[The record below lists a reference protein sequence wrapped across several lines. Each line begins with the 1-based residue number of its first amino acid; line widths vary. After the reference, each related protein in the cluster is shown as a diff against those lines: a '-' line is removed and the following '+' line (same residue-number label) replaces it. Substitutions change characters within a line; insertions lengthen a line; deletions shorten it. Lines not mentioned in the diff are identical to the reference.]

1 MKFSVD
7 EIFANGEWV
16 TGILYDNQP
25 VAMMVP
31 GLNGRQKREVEEKFQ
46 EWVGVEN
53 EDVELFLD
61 CVKDDISGIDAV
73 NVQYEIGHVVDILQ
87 EVRGI
92 VKSKRAKELLRNA
105 ISRLED
111 DIYEML
117 DDVDTSTELAL
128 ERINKFLEKN

>member
-73 NVQYEIGHVVDILQ
+73 NVQYEIGHVVDVLQ

-92 VKSKRAKELLRNA
+92 VKSKQAKELLRNA

>member
-1 MKFSVD
+1 MKFTVD

-73 NVQYEIGHVVDILQ
+73 NVQYEIGHVVDVLQ

-92 VKSKRAKELLRNA
+92 VKSKQAKELLLNA

-111 DIYEML
+111 DIYRML

>member
-53 EDVELFLD
+53 EDVEFLLD
-61 CVKDDISGIDAV
+61 CVKDDINAIDAV
-73 NVQYEIGHVVDILQ
+73 DVQYEIGHVVDVLQ

-92 VKSKRAKELLRNA
+92 VKSKQAKELLLNA

-111 DIYEML
+111 DIYRML

>member
-61 CVKDDISGIDAV
+61 CVKDEISGIDAV
-73 NVQYEIGHVVDILQ
+73 NVQYELDRVVDVLQ

-92 VKSKRAKELLRNA
+92 VKSKQAKELLRNA

-111 DIYEML
+111 DIYKML
-117 DDVDTSTELAL
+117 DDIDTSTELAL
-128 ERINKFLEKN
+128 ERINEFLEKN

>member
-16 TGILYDNQP
+16 SGILYDNQP

-73 NVQYEIGHVVDILQ
+73 DVQYEIGHVVDVLQ

-92 VKSKRAKELLRNA
+92 VKSKQAKELLLNA

-111 DIYEML
+111 DIYTML
-117 DDVDTSTELAL
+117 DDIDTSTELAL

>member
-61 CVKDDISGIDAV
+61 CVKDDINAIDAV
-73 NVQYEIGHVVDILQ
+73 DVQYEIGHVVDVLQ

-92 VKSKRAKELLRNA
+92 VKSKQAKELLLNA

-111 DIYEML
+111 DIYKML

-128 ERINKFLEKN
+128 ERINEFLEKN

>member
-31 GLNGRQKREVEEKFQ
+31 GLNGRQKREVEEKFH

-61 CVKDDISGIDAV
+61 CVKDDIAGIDAV
-73 NVQYEIGHVVDILQ
+73 NVQYEIGHVVDVLQ

-92 VKSKRAKELLRNA
+92 VKSKQAKELLLNA

-111 DIYEML
+111 DIYGML